1 VNSLRK
7 RYPGKKIEV
16 WAEDEARI
24 GLQPVIRRQWFKVG
38 SRPKAPCQIQYKW
51 IYVYGFVEPA
61 SGKTHWLLLP
71 SVSLDLMQVALD
83 SFAKE
88 HVKKDR
94 IIVLL
99 WDQAGFH
106 QSTRLTMPEGL
117 KVFPLPAYTPELQPA
132 ERLWSTLRESIAN
145 RWVSSL
151 DNLEDLL
158 GKRIRNLIATPEVIQ
173 RLTGFHWILTAAN
186 DTN

>member
-1 VNSLRK
+1 
-7 RYPGKKIEV
+7 
-16 WAEDEARI
+16 
-24 GLQPVIRRQWFKVG
+24 VIRRQWFKIG

-61 SGKTHWLLLP
+61 SGKTHWLFLP
-71 SVSLDLMQVALD
+71 SVNLNLMQMALD
-83 SFAKE
+83 SFVKE
-88 HVKKDR
+88 HLKEDK

-106 QSTRLTMPEGL
+106 QSDNLNIPEGL
-117 KVFPLPAYTPELQPA
+117 EVFPLPPYTPELQPA
-132 ERLWSTLRESIAN
+132 ERLWPSLREAIAN

-151 DNLEDLL
+151 NKLEVLL
-158 GKRIRNLIATPEVIQ
+158 SKRIKQLIKTPEVIQ
-173 RLTGFHWILTAAN
+173 KLTGFRWILAAIN